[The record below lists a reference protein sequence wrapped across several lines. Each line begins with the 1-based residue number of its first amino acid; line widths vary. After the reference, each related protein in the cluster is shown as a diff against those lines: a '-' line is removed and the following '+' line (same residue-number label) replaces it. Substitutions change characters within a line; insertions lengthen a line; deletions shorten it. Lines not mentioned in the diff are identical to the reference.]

1 MRSSYFHGFQISL
14 CFRRYLSL
22 PVRNHV
28 AIAFFILPLHS
39 SLECRCAWIWSCSVL
54 SFLIDRMYT
63 PRSFQKDCMLR
74 LIFQSVRNHCRIKR
88 EPGQNYRARIAART
102 HTECVR
108 RAIPGLCATLALYEE
123 GKSERGKLKSRVS
136 PHEAQDGCYKRR
148 GVRLVICPPVL
159 CSCHQLAK

>member
-1 MRSSYFHGFQISL
+1 MRSSYFRSFQISL

-102 HTECVR
+102 HTQSVYAEPFR
-108 RAIPGLCATLALYEE
+108 GFALRLRCM
-123 GKSERGKLKSRVS
+123 KRGS
-136 PHEAQDGCYKRR
+136 RR
-148 GVRLVICPPVL
+148 GENWRVVFLPTRLRMDVT
-159 CSCHQLAK
+159 KGEEFGW